1 MPPGL
6 RSPPADT
13 RFADPRAARRRTRT
27 ESRLPI
33 RFSPGRRAGT
43 LRDRRTPDPPPGST
57 DWRRTVTQSC
67 IGTPKLELDTPVLCI
82 DLDVMES
89 NMRKMAEFISS
100 RGKQWRPHEKCHKTP
115 AIALQQMGHGAI
127 GVTCAKVSEAEVMA
141 AAGIRDILIANMIV
155 GRPKL
160 ERVAA
165 LCRQA
170 DPIVAVDHF
179 AQAEPLAAVC
189 RERGVSCRVIIE
201 VDIGL
206 NRVGC
211 RPGVDTHELARA
223 INRLDGITLSGIM
236 GYEGHLLTVPDPVE
250 KREKIGEAMSVLKH
264 CRDRLLDDGL
274 PCPIVSAGGT
284 GSYQITS
291 DCDGITELQ
300 CGGGI
305 FADPMYQVNMG
316 VEGLNYALTVLAT
329 VVSRPA
335 LDRAVLDSGRKSQH
349 PDFIKPLVKN
359 QPGATVTHVSAE
371 HCQLALEGA
380 ARDLKIG
387 DKVELIVGY
396 ADFTTVMHDSFYGF
410 RNELVEVVWPIQ
422 GRGKLQ

>member
-1 MPPGL
+1 
-6 RSPPADT
+6 
-13 RFADPRAARRRTRT
+13 
-27 ESRLPI
+27 
-33 RFSPGRRAGT
+33 
-43 LRDRRTPDPPPGST
+43 
-57 DWRRTVTQSC
+57 VTQSC
-67 IGTPKLELDTPVLCI
+67 IGSPKLELDTPILCI
-82 DLDVMES
+82 DLDVMDS
-89 NMRKMAEFISS
+89 NMRKMAEFITS

-115 AIALQQMGHGAI
+115 AIALKQMGYGAI

-155 GRPKL
+155 GRQKT

-165 LCRQA
+165 LCRHA

-179 AQAEPLAAVC
+179 AQAEPLAATC
-189 RERGVSCRVIIE
+189 RERGVNCRVIIE

-206 NRVGC
+206 NRVGS
-211 RPGVDTHELARA
+211 RPGVDTHELAKA
-223 INRLDGITLSGIM
+223 IDRLEGVTLSGIM
-236 GYEGHLLTVPDPVE
+236 GYEGHLLTVADPVE
-250 KREKIGEAMSVLKH
+250 KREKIEEAMGVLRH
-264 CRDRLLDDGL
+264 CRDRLLNDGMD
-274 PCPIVSAGGT
+274 CSIVSAGGT

-291 DCDGITELQ
+291 DCEGVTELQ

-305 FADPMYQVNMG
+305 FADPMYQMNMG
-316 VEGLNYALTVLAT
+316 VENLDYALTVLAT

-349 PDFIKPLVKN
+349 PDFIKPLVKGH
-359 QPGATVTHVSAE
+359 PGATVTHVSAE
-371 HCQLALEGA
+371 HCQLALEGD

-396 ADFTTVMHDSFYGF
+396 ADFTTVMHDFFYGF
-410 RNELVEVVWPIQ
+410 RDERLEVVWPIQ